1 MSRWRVSAAVLCGTL
16 SLAAS
21 VRADC
26 PWVLWVEAPA
36 GSDQW
41 SIAHVPEARFGLK
54 PDCERQAERL
64 NAFEALLAS
73 GERPSGALRDQFS
86 CLPCTV
92 DPRPES
98 ALLHEGPVNVRPP
111 SR

>member
-1 MSRWRVSAAVLCGTL
+1 VLCGSFL
-16 SLAAS
+16 FAAS

-26 PWVLWVEAPA
+26 PWVLWVEAPV
-36 GSDQW
+36 GTDQW
-41 SIAHVPEARFGLK
+41 SVAQVPEARFGLK
-54 PDCERQAERL
+54 PDCERQAQAL
-64 NAFEALLAS
+64 NAFEALVAS
-73 GERPSGALRDQFS
+73 GERHSGPARDQFS

-98 ALLHEGPVNVRPP
+98 ALLHEGPMNVRPS